1 MEMGLKEQTI
11 GQLLTE
17 KAELHPAHTAYIYP
31 ERQVTKSYQMFDEE
45 TDQLGRSLMAYGLEK
60 GDHVAVW
67 SDNKEEWLQLMF
79 ALAKIG
85 AVLVT
90 INTSYQKSELEYIL
104 SQSDAKMLILTEQ
117 VSRTNYRDIVINLI
131 PELADGNGHDIQTS
145 VLPRLKTVVS
155 MRDFEDDRFVSWNQL
170 LERSHEVTDDAFQQR
185 MAQIDFNDVINI
197 QYTSGTTGF
206 PKGVMLTHY
215 NIVNN
220 GNIIGGRMDYTSE
233 DVVCIP
239 VPFFHCFGCVLGVL
253 AAVNHGS
260 SMVIIESFK
269 PDTVLQAIQDYQC
282 TSLLGV
288 PTMFI
293 AELNS
298 PNFGRY
304 NTQTLRTGIMA
315 GSICPIEVMKKVMS
329 EMGANEITICYG
341 QTESSPVIT
350 QTTTDD
356 PIELK
361 VSSVGKV
368 HPNVEAKVI
377 NPETGEEVPA
387 NTPGELVTRGY
398 LVMKGYYKNPE
409 ATAIAIDEDGWLHT
423 GDIAVMDD
431 NGYFSIT
438 GRIKDMVIRGGEN
451 IYPRE
456 IEEYLYEHPAIQDA
470 QVVGVPDETYGE
482 ELVAYIILKDN
493 HELTAEDV
501 KAYYKGKIAHYK
513 IPRYIHFVPEYPMTA
528 SGKIQKFKLREL
540 AQEDVHKGDE

>member
-1 MEMGLKEQTI
+1 
-11 GQLLTE
+11 
-17 KAELHPAHTAYIYP
+17 
-31 ERQVTKSYQMFDEE
+31 
-45 TDQLGRSLMAYGLEK
+45 
-60 GDHVAVW
+60 
-67 SDNKEEWLQLMF
+67 
-79 ALAKIG
+79 
-85 AVLVT
+85 
-90 INTSYQKSELEYIL
+90 
-104 SQSDAKMLILTEQ
+104 
-117 VSRTNYRDIVINLI
+117 
-131 PELADGNGHDIQTS
+131 
-145 VLPRLKTVVS
+145 

-220 GNIIGGRMDYTSE
+220 GNIIEGRMDYTSE

-253 AAVNHGS
+253 AAVNHGT

-269 PDTVLQAIQDYQC
+269 PDTVLQAIQDYRC

-493 HELTAEDV
+493 HELTVEDV